1 MNERELKL
9 LLEAGAIKAVLL
21 MAQGAAFHLEVKTAG
36 GVKVL
41 MTGRGEVRL
50 WRSIDTCAK
59 WLRKIGIGQAT
70 IQLDQWQ
77 PDQKPLELNRRIK
90 NAY

>member
-21 MAQGAAFHLEVKTAG
+21 IAQGAAFHLEIKTAG
-36 GVKVL
+36 ALKVL

-50 WRSIDTCAK
+50 WRSLDSCVK
-59 WLRKIGIGQAT
+59 WLRKAGIGQAT
-70 IQLDQWQ
+70 IQIDQWQ
-77 PDQKPLELNRRIK
+77 PDQKPLELNRSRK